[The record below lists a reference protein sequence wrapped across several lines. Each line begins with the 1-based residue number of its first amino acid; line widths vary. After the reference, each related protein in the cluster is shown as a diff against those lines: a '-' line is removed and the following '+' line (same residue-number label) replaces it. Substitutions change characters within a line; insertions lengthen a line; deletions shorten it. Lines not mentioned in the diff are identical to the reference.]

1 MDILEKV
8 YCLPNKHVHL
18 LCLFHWFYF
27 EITAKTCYHSLLSEL
42 QSHWKDLNLS
52 TAFHPGLNVLK
63 PPFVGSTMLVQHNPT
78 FLVHVT
84 SSNIT
89 WRMIISVIYATFA
102 AAKKNLKKTLSS
114 NIVGL
119 SKLDRHVWYE
129 MSEWPNDQFW
139 IKLHS
144 FLFYP
149 TLRRETTVCFSVEH
163 ARPRDAYVK
172 TSNCIPPH
180 LQSQGQAPWGQGC
193 IKC

>member
-27 EITAKTCYHSLLSEL
+27 EITAKTCYHLLLSEL

-63 PPFVGSTMLVQHNPT
+63 PSFVGSTMLVQHNPT

-89 WRMIISVIYATFA
+89 CRMIISVIYVTFA
-102 AAKKNLKKTLSS
+102 AAKRKPEKTSSS
-114 NIVGL
+114 NIVGWFIWRGWSQTMVDYQSWTGMCGRTWKCL
-119 SKLDRHVWYE
+119 NDR
-129 MSEWPNDQFW
+129 MTNF
-139 IKLHS
+139 
-144 FLFYP
+144 
-149 TLRRETTVCFSVEH
+149 
-163 ARPRDAYVK
+163 
-172 TSNCIPPH
+172 
-180 LQSQGQAPWGQGC
+180 
-193 IKC
+193 